1 MAASALNPAALAS
14 RLRVAPAMVEGLL
27 AGVSPEDALWSPD
40 GKAWS
45 ILEVVCHLDDE
56 ESEDF
61 RVRLESTLTDPS
73 RAWAPLDLDDV
84 SAKRGYRGRDLR
96 KSVLSFAE
104 KRAENLMWLRG
115 ALGSADWSR
124 AYQHPKIGPV
134 GSASL
139 LASWAAHDALHL
151 RQIAK
156 RLYELANRDSGG
168 APTDYA
174 GSWTA

>member
-1 MAASALNPAALAS
+1 MSMSADQAAALAA
-14 RLRVAPAMVEGLL
+14 RLRVAPAMIEGLL
-27 AGVSPEDALWSPD
+27 AGVSPEDALWRPD
-40 GKAWS
+40 DKSWS

-61 RVRLESTLTDPS
+61 RVRLESTLTDPA

-84 SAKRGYRGRDLR
+84 SAKRGYRERDLR
-96 KSVLSFAE
+96 KAVLSFAE

-115 ALGSADWSR
+115 ALDGADWSR
-124 AYQHPKIGPV
+124 AYRHPKIGPV
-134 GSASL
+134 SSASL

-174 GSWTA
+174 GAWSA